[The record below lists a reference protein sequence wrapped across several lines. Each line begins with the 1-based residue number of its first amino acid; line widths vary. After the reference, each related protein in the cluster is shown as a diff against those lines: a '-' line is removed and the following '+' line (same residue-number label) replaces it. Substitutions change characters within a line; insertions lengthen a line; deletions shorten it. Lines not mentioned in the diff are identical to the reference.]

1 MSLISKNIFLKSLT
15 CLTWGWYLRSSG
27 IELLKTK
34 SEEDRIEQG
43 KKIGEMARSLYAN
56 GVLVDEGSN
65 TSNYEKTKKLIND
78 HNIQVIFEAT
88 FIHNG
93 NIARADILKRID
105 GKWHLIEVKSSSAS
119 DEIKD
124 ELIDDLSYTALILS
138 LCGIELER
146 ASLLLVSKDYRIGM
160 DLKKF
165 FVEVDCTEQ
174 VNERR
179 PLFLERMNEISQVT
193 CADKRPEPKLIYEC
207 KDCDYYK
214 AHCLGKNVDDPVF
227 YVPRLGREKFSE
239 LVEDKVFLVNQI
251 PEHFNLSPSQKRVVE
266 AVKDETPFI
275 DKEKLKDLLDE
286 IVYPTYYLDF
296 ESTSTAIPLYEN
308 IGPYQEIVTEN
319 DEEKHFE
326 FLSDYTKDDRRT
338 LAEKLLKDIGKE
350 GSVIVYFAAAESRML
365 KSLAKLFPDL
375 ADDLNNI
382 IERIVDLEK
391 IAVETYYHPEFHGS
405 YSIKVVLPVLVPEMS
420 YKELEIGDGQSASV
434 VFAELARGKYS
445 QDEAALICEQLLKYC
460 KQDTWAMVKIHE
472 KLIQLSK

>member
-1 MSLISKNIFLKSLT
+1 
-15 CLTWGWYLRSSG
+15 
-27 IELLKTK
+27 
-34 SEEDRIEQG
+34 
-43 KKIGEMARSLYAN
+43 
-56 GVLVDEGSN
+56 
-65 TSNYEKTKKLIND
+65 
-78 HNIQVIFEAT
+78 
-88 FIHNG
+88 
-93 NIARADILKRID
+93 
-105 GKWHLIEVKSSSAS
+105 
-119 DEIKD
+119 
-124 ELIDDLSYTALILS
+124 
-138 LCGIELER
+138 
-146 ASLLLVSKDYRIGM
+146 
-160 DLKKF
+160 
-165 FVEVDCTEQ
+165 
-174 VNERR
+174 
-179 PLFLERMNEISQVT
+179 
-193 CADKRPEPKLIYEC
+193 
-207 KDCDYYK
+207 
-214 AHCLGKNVDDPVF
+214 
-227 YVPRLGREKFSE
+227 
-239 LVEDKVFLVNQI
+239 
-251 PEHFNLSPSQKRVVE
+251 VVE

-308 IGPYQEIVTEN
+308 IGPYQEIVTQYSIHKFLSEN